1 MEVNQF
7 FVCYISRVNKILIVT
22 CCYSARAM
30 PERISFRAYT
40 AIMYLDPRM
49 KIYIQVGV
57 VMCSVYTN
65 ELADRVFAELPIS
78 CFFFIPSG

>member
-49 KIYIQVGV
+49 KIYIQVRV

-65 ELADRVFAELPIS
+65 ELAD
-78 CFFFIPSG
+78 

>member
-7 FVCYISRVNKILIVT
+7 FVRYISRVNKILTVT
-22 CCYSARAM
+22 CYSARTM

-49 KIYIQVGV
+49 KIYIQVRV

-65 ELADRVFAELPIS
+65 ELADRVFAEVPIS